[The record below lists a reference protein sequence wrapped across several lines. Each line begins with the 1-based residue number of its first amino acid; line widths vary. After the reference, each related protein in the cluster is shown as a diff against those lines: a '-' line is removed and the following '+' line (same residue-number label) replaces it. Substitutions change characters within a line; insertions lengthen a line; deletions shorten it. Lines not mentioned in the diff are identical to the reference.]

1 VNTPQAP
8 KVAILLATFNGA
20 QFVDQQIKSLTQNV
34 TPFTL
39 HWLDDHSTD
48 DTRQIVRA
56 AAQGLTLREWHQGE
70 RQFLPGAFFQLL
82 ECVEADIYLF
92 CDQDDIWQ
100 PGKIDAAVAN
110 LLPDLASPVL
120 CFSDSLMFYDDEPDI
135 VRPLSEVFDSKP
147 PKALQESRLFMTV
160 IAPGHT
166 QCFTRPLRNLYLEH
180 KSIARTYARNHDAWM
195 YLIANAAGTARM
207 LTNVPTALYRQH
219 DDNVTAALLRH
230 GGKRLDRS
238 TLTWNQQQVLRRRV
252 ARHAQGFLLAA
263 PLRVVV
269 SSAPP
274 ADLPGAWASRAGA
287 AAHVLTGNFV
297 LLQILGALMTAYGV
311 YVLYLMLRRPE
322 DLAVEENHVS
332 WAHMY
337 RMMFVAQIGFAVAY
351 LL

>member
-1 VNTPQAP
+1 VKTPQDVE
-8 KVAILLATFNGA
+8 VAILLATCNGA
-20 QFVDQQIKSLTQNV
+20 RFVEQQLDSLTQNS

-48 DTRQIVRA
+48 DTRQVVRA
-56 AAQGLTLREWHQGE
+56 RAQSLGLKLQEWHQPE
-70 RQFLPGAFFQLL
+70 RQFLPGAFLQLL
-82 ECVEADIYLF
+82 ECVTADIYFF

-100 PGKIDAAVAN
+100 PGKIDTAVAD
-110 LLPDLASPVL
+110 LLPDLSSPVL

-166 QCFTRPLRNLYLEH
+166 QCFTRPLRNLYLKH

-195 YLIANAAGTARM
+195 YLIANAAGTARL

-263 PLRVVV
+263 PTLNPDAKLERLVALARRVATLDRRQ
-269 SSAPP
+269 SLAALLSLARS
-274 ADLPGAWASRAGA
+274 GAMWPNMRWAVGFA
-287 AAHVLTGNFV
+287 AACLWSDTSAANS
-297 LLQILGALMTAYGV
+297 
-311 YVLYLMLRRPE
+311 LRG
-322 DLAVEENHVS
+322 
-332 WAHMY
+332 Y
-337 RMMFVAQIGFAVAY
+337 RETE
-351 LL
+351 